1 MIINLLL
8 LITILLLYIMYTYP
22 SFKKPI
28 LYSCLGLFVILIG
41 FRLLLDHDYLSL
53 LKVFPPIS
61 LKLIILGSKTHFYLP
76 SYFYLFCITS
86 SSFIC
91 LLLYFFIEDKVIK
104 RNSILL
110 ILLDSFTFLSFTFL
124 KISLFYLVL
133 ECFLLVAALATW
145 HKCKVEEI
153 AYLPA
158 LIAIVFKNILLTCL
172 VPF

>member
-1 MIINLLL
+1 MIINFLL
-8 LITILLLYIMYTYP
+8 LITILLLYIIYTYP
-22 SFKKPI
+22 TFKKPI
-28 LYSCLGLFVILIG
+28 LYSCLGLSVIFIG

-53 LKVFPPIS
+53 LKAFPPIS
-61 LKLIILGSKTHFYLP
+61 LKLIILGAKTHFYLT

-110 ILLDSFTFLSFTFL
+110 ILLDTFIFLSFTFL
-124 KISLFYLVL
+124 KISLFYLIL
-133 ECFLLVAALATW
+133 ECFFLVVALVTW
-145 HKCKVEEI
+145 HTCKVEEI
-153 AYLPA
+153 AYLPS
-158 LIAIVFKNILLTCL
+158 LVAIIFKNILFTCL